1 MPARSTWTLVVA
13 AAVAVVTVSAATVVW
28 VDRVPSSVKK
38 ITGTAAA
45 TPGLAWS
52 LDPAD
57 RLGRPFAAFA
67 DPREG
72 TAFAIGEPGMI
83 RSGDTLLTVVGTP
96 NEGTTLGDPVMIGID
111 ATNGDVRWQA
121 PAHDLV
127 SCSDVPLHGK
137 IYCHALRKNYE
148 LVTYDI
154 DSGESVRRRV
164 SENIFAIT
172 TTSDALYVAEGNVE
186 EDDVRVHSGTFD
198 DVSAHWTRRF
208 DMGASYEEVY
218 SSEAL
223 TVIDGVG
230 LVRTGGDLAQFD
242 AGSGVE
248 LWSNG
253 SQCVETSTLLPG
265 GFLVHADTGCQT
277 AGHATEQLL
286 RSPDGTV
293 IASSPNPTVQR
304 PGYESTTDADPVLLG
319 DSAYDRAT
327 GDRLWTNSDLIS
339 RDTNATGTVTAVVDG
354 VVYLLDT
361 NSKVRGESGID
372 LHTGKRL
379 WHNVWDEY
387 ANATVSPD
395 AYRDGLLA
403 GSDGTALTAV
413 DVTTGEVAW
422 TAPFLA
428 IDSDPEA
435 FATGRALEP
444 YGDGWIFSSDRRMI
458 GLAPL

>member
-1 MPARSTWTLVVA
+1 MPARSRWTLVA
-13 AAVAVVTVSAATVVW
+13 AAVAAVVTVSAATVVW
-28 VDRVPSSVKK
+28 VDRVPTTVKK
-38 ITGTAAA
+38 ITGTTAA

-72 TAFAIGEPGMI
+72 TAFTVGEPGMI
-83 RSGDTLLTVVGTP
+83 RAGDTLVTIVGTP

-111 ATNGDVRWQA
+111 ARSGEVRWQA

-137 IYCHALRKNYE
+137 IYCHALRKGYE
-148 LVTYDI
+148 LVSYDI
-154 DSGESVRRRV
+154 DSGDSTRRTV
-164 SENIFAIT
+164 SESIFAIA
-172 TTSDALYVAEGNVE
+172 TTSDALYVAEGSVE
-186 EDDVRVHSGTFD
+186 ENDVRVHSGTFD
-198 DVSAHWTRRF
+198 DVSAHWTRQF
-208 DMGASYEEVY
+208 DVGASYEEVY

-230 LVRTGGDLAQFD
+230 LVRTGGDVALFD
-242 AGSGVE
+242 AESGAE

-253 SQCVETSTLLPG
+253 PQCVGTSSLLPG
-265 GFLVHADTGCQT
+265 GFLVHADTGCES
-277 AGHATEQLL
+277 AGNASEQLL
-286 RSPDGTV
+286 RGSDGKV
-293 IASSPNPTVQR
+293 VASSSNPTVQR
-304 PGYESTTDADPVLLG
+304 PGYESTTDSDPVLLG

-339 RDTNATGTVTAVVDG
+339 RDTNATGAVTAVAGG
-354 VVYLLDT
+354 VVYVTDST
-361 NSKVRGESGID
+361 ARSDGGVD
-372 LHTGKRL
+372 LRTGKRL
-379 WHNVWDEY
+379 WHRAWRDDASAGVN
-387 ANATVSPD
+387 PD
-395 AYRDGLLA
+395 GYRDRLLA
-403 GSDGTALTAV
+403 GSDGVTLTAV

-428 IDSDPEA
+428 IDSDPDA
-435 FATGRALEP
+435 FVTGTALEP

-458 GLAPL
+458 RLAPL

>member
-1 MPARSTWTLVVA
+1 MRARSTWTLGVA
-13 AAVAVVTVSAATVVW
+13 AVVAVVTVSAATVVW
-28 VDRVPSSVKK
+28 VDRVPSTVKK
-38 ITGTAAA
+38 ITGTTAE

-52 LDPAD
+52 FDPAES
-57 RLGRPFAAFA
+57 LGRPFAAFA
-67 DPREG
+67 DPRGG
-72 TAFAIGEPGMI
+72 TAFTAGEPGVI

-111 ATNGDVRWQA
+111 AGSGDVRWQA

-137 IYCHALRKNYE
+137 IYCHALRKGSE

-154 DSGESVRRRV
+154 DSGESARRTV
-164 SENIFAIT
+164 SESIFAIT
-172 TTSDALYVAEGNVE
+172 TTSDALYVAEGSVE
-186 EDDVRVHSGTFD
+186 ENDVRVHSGTFD

-208 DMGASYEEVY
+208 DVGASYEEVY

-230 LVRTGGDLAQFD
+230 LVRTGGDLALFD
-242 AGSGVE
+242 AGSGAQ

-253 SQCVETSTLLPG
+253 TQCVGTSTLLPG
-265 GFLVHADTGCQT
+265 GYLVHTDTGCES
-277 AGHATEQLL
+277 AGNASEQLL
-286 RSPDGTV
+286 RGPDGKV
-293 IASSPNPTVQR
+293 VASSSNPTVQR
-304 PGYESTTDADPVLLG
+304 PGFEATTDADPVLLG

-339 RDTNATGTVTAVVDG
+339 RDSNATGTVTAVAGG

-361 NSKVRGESGID
+361 NSKIRSESGID
-372 LHTGKRL
+372 LHTGERL
-379 WHNVWDEY
+379 WHKVWSEY

-395 AYRDGLLA
+395 SYRDGLLA
-403 GSDGTALTAV
+403 GSDGVALTAV
-413 DVTTGEVAW
+413 DVTTGEIAW

-435 FATGRALEP
+435 FITGRALEP

-458 GLAPL
+458 RLAPL

>member
-1 MPARSTWTLVVA
+1 MPARSTWTLIVA
-13 AAVAVVTVSAATVVW
+13 AVAAVVTVSAATVVW
-28 VDRVPSSVKK
+28 VDRVPATVQK
-38 ITGTAAA
+38 ITGTTAA

-67 DPREG
+67 DPRAG
-72 TAFAIGEPGMI
+72 TAYGVGEPGMI

-96 NEGTTLGDPVMIGID
+96 NEGMTLGDPVMIGID
-111 ATNGDVRWQA
+111 ATNGQVRWQA

-127 SCSDVPLHGK
+127 SCSDVPLDGK
-137 IYCHALRKNYE
+137 IYCHALRKNHE
-148 LVTYDI
+148 LVSYDI

-164 SENIFAIT
+164 SENIFAIR

-198 DVSAHWTRRF
+198 DVSAHWTRRL

-223 TVIDGVG
+223 AVIDGVG
-230 LVRTGGDLAQFD
+230 LVRTGGDVAQFD
-242 AGSGVE
+242 ATSGAE
-248 LWSNG
+248 LWTNG
-253 SQCVETSTLLPG
+253 SRCVGTSSLLPG
-265 GFLVHADTGCQT
+265 GFLVHADTGCRS

-286 RSPDGTV
+286 RDPDGKV
-293 IASSPNPTVQR
+293 IASSSAPTVQR

-327 GDRLWTNSDLIS
+327 GDRLWTNGDLIS
-339 RDTNATGTVTAVVDG
+339 RDSNATGTVTAVVDG

-361 NSKVRGESGID
+361 NSRVRSESGID

-395 AYRDGLLA
+395 DYRDGLLA

-435 FATGRALEP
+435 FATGSALEP